1 MALHMPRWTRR
12 FRPALLVAVVAVAGI
27 AVNMVLL
34 GIAAESSGDPVGRFK
49 ARLSETASTR
59 APERPAPTR
68 RARATE
74 PRRPA
79 KPTPATTTAATTTP
93 SAPSSIPT
101 YDDRA
106 DDAAEPCE
114 REDD

>member
-1 MALHMPRWTRR
+1 MRRWTRR
-12 FRPALLVAVVAVAGI
+12 LRAGLLLAAVALAGI

-59 APERPAPTR
+59 APQRPAPKKK
-68 RARATE
+68 ARATK

-93 SAPSSIPT
+93 SAPGSTPT

-106 DDAAEPCE
+106 DDAAEPGE